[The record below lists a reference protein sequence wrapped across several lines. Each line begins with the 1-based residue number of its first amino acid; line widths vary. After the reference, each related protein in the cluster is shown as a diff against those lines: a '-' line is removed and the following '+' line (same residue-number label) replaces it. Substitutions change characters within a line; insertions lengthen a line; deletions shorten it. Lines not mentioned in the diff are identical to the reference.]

1 MNRIVTTLGLSTAA
15 FALVLVPGNAL
26 ATPTAP
32 ATPTAT
38 TTATAPAASPQTIK
52 VAAANPTGKYAPVII
67 TVTGV
72 AEGQWVDVDG
82 HPKGWTG
89 EAAYHKETQQTGS
102 GPMRIVLEA
111 PVEGWPAGSY
121 EWTIT
126 LPGGVFVDRT
136 TTFTP
141 KNTNTPKPTRTTK
154 PAQSNFGGLARTGV

>member
-1 MNRIVTTLGLSTAA
+1 MLSRHRPPRPPHSDDDCHCPRG
-15 FALVLVPGNAL
+15 VPSDHQGRGSEPDRQVRA
-26 ATPTAP
+26 
-32 ATPTAT
+32 
-38 TTATAPAASPQTIK
+38 
-52 VAAANPTGKYAPVII
+52 VII

-154 PAQSNFGGLARTGV
+154 PAQSNSGGLARTGV